1 MYDHVKLK
9 IGGLSLASL
18 IFVTAN
24 ADTPFYHKIYFY
36 KFTLNKRG
44 YYAP

>member
-24 ADTPFYHKIYFY
+24 ADTPFLSQNIFLQIHF
-36 KFTLNKRG
+36 N
-44 YYAP
+44 